1 MMSDLQL
8 RKIESFFKLEGDK
21 NDNKIDIFLKWGVK
35 MYWGQIEIEC

>member
-21 NDNKIDIFLKWGVK
+21 NDNKIDMFFEVRCKNVLGSN
-35 MYWGQIEIEC
+35 